1 MKFDTNYNYYYNL
14 TKYIILRL
22 CGLQEPSVKSI
33 KSRSNCFN
41 RYKQKLRSI
50 DEINLQE
57 LYSDEQSD
65 NFNKM
70 FIYNNIIILCQ

>member
-1 MKFDTNYNYYYNL
+1 MLNVNTMQFDTNYCYNL
-14 TKYIILRL
+14 TRYIILHL

-50 DEINLQE
+50 GEINLQE
-57 LYSDEQSD
+57 LYSD
-65 NFNKM
+65 
-70 FIYNNIIILCQ
+70 